1 MEQFNLQTWI
11 ENKNRQIVTRD
22 GRQVRIICWDAKNSK
37 PIVALVLTRS
47 ISQRQFDELPISY
60 FNDGTY
66 YGGAKD
72 DFLDL
77 FFADEEKTNK
87 ILDELKSYLEKT
99 PKEQVE
105 KDWKEIQDWYAQ
117 HFTNEKRNEK
127 EELTEFEK
135 EFEMMMVSFSN
146 GNLGSDV
153 RKEMPKQ
160 KIHNYAN
167 RLLYLAR
174 KEIKGILTT
183 DAYNQGREDALKD
196 LPKWKKIPHSTPR
209 KELFDMM
216 HKHIVLAFNDC
227 VDYYYL
233 DESDL
238 RKLPKEE

>member
-117 HFTNEKRNEK
+117 HFTNEKHNEK

-135 EFEMMMVSFSN
+135 ELINAFN
-146 GNLGSDV
+146 DAQLHTASDGEV
-153 RKEMPKQ
+153 FAKKYKEK
-160 KIHNYAN
+160 
-167 RLLYLAR
+167 LLDLAR
-174 KEIKGILTT
+174 KQIEETNVIIEKEKYLTIC
-183 DAYNQGREDALKD
+183 DQYYNNGKKEALKD
-196 LPKWKKIPHSTPR
+196 FLKWKRSNSFFNTGNKFELGKTSLRRFDGYEIPYS
-209 KELFDMM
+209 EL
-216 HKHIVLAFNDC
+216 
-227 VDYYYL
+227 
-233 DESDL
+233 E
-238 RKLPKEE
+238 KLPNE